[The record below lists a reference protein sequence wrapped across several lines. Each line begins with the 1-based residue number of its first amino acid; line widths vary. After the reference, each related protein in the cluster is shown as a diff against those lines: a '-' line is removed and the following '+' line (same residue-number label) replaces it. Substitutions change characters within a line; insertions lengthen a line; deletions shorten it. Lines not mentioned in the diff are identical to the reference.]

1 MLKKWLIDNNFL
13 AANAKDDEVELAAE
27 KAMEAGKLKLSQ
39 YTSLKAEKTPEQ
51 KVADERAQFAKSIT
65 DGVAESNKALIEGI
79 AKLFATKTETPAAP
93 AVEDVKEPEM
103 DIDAK
108 IAEAIGKALAV
119 HKTEHQGEKV
129 LKIAATFSDE
139 KDPET
144 VRVKRAAE
152 RFSDTKG
159 ARTYGTKHFK
169 AGQPMTLDCRG
180 GKSVDEMS
188 QLDKALMHVWFKHQV
203 APEYLT
209 ESDKDLL
216 AYIVETKTFVNTD
229 KDRADARKLT
239 ADEVAEWKYSFN
251 TGRKANILDDT
262 TSGGAYAVPE
272 FYDTNAI
279 LVPLHTMEL
288 APYVRIIEVPRGH
301 AAESWSIG
309 LPSTVSTAEGTG
321 ITPFDATA
329 LIGDFS
335 VPFFP
340 VSCAIEMGKD
350 WLSDASPGVGNDIQF
365 QMSEVFAAWAD
376 EQVAVGDGTTEPQ
389 GIMNASSTVSVL
401 SVNGS
406 GGPVDIIDLV
416 NLYFGVS
423 KAHRQKFGS
432 RMRFGMTDTTY
443 KRFKSLQTGVNND
456 DRLLFGNDM
465 VDYNFLNVPVG
476 TPYSG
481 MTNAQ
486 AFCCNMGGYRWYRRQ
501 GVQFSREDRGSTLM
515 LKNTMLV
522 MARSRNG
529 GKLERGQYA
538 AVCSTL
544 PA

>member
-1 MLKKWLIDNNFL
+1 MLKKWLTDNGFL
-13 AANAKDDEVELAAE
+13 AADAKDADVEGAAE
-27 KAMEAGKLKLSQ
+27 KALESGKLKLSQ

-65 DGVAESNKALIEGI
+65 DGVAESNKVLIEGI
-79 AKLFATKTETPAAP
+79 AKLFAPKTETPADP
-93 AVEDVKEPEM
+93 AVEEVKEPEL
-103 DIDAK
+103 DLDAK
-108 IAEAIGKALAV
+108 IAQALEKALSSQ
-119 HKTEHQGEKV
+119 KTEHQGEKL
-129 LKIAATFSDE
+129 LKIAATFSDD
-139 KDPET
+139 KHPET

-159 ARTYGTKHFK
+159 ARVHTKGLK
-169 AGQPMTLDCRG
+169 AGQPMTLECRG
-180 GKSVDEMS
+180 GAPVDEMS
-188 QLDKALMHVWFKHQV
+188 HLDKALMHVWFKYQV

-216 AYIVETKTFVNTD
+216 AYTVETKTFVNTD
-229 KDRADARKLT
+229 KDRADARKLN
-239 ADEVAEWKYSFN
+239 ADEIAQWKHAFN
-251 TGRKANILDDT
+251 TGRKVAVLDDT
-262 TSGGAYAVPE
+262 TSGGEYAVPE

-288 APYVRIIEVPRGH
+288 APYVRIIEVPRGS

-309 LPSTVSTAEGTG
+309 LPTTVSTAEGTG
-321 ITPFDATA
+321 ITAFDATA
-329 LIGDFS
+329 LIGDFN

-389 GIMNASSTVSVL
+389 GIMNASSTVAVV
-401 SVNGS
+401 SVNNT

-456 DRLLFGNDM
+456 DRLLFGNNM
-465 VDYNFLNVPVG
+465 TDYNFLGVPVG

-481 MTNAQ
+481 MTNSQ

-538 AVCSTL
+538 AVSTTL
-544 PA
+544 QS